1 MKKSTD
7 PRQAAI
13 GTGRQTVTQRRG
25 RCPHNRTV
33 SCGVLTCWNM
43 EKLLEVPDGGAI
55 EYDYCLV
62 EISISD
68 PLSHLRLRQSVSGRF
83 VK

>member
-7 PRQAAI
+7 PYDKLRSALGDKPLPKGTLSAP
-13 GTGRQTVTQRRG
+13 TGRFRVRG
-25 RCPHNRTV
+25 FDLLEH
-33 SCGVLTCWNM
+33 G
-43 EKLLEVPDGGAI
+43 KLLEVPDGGAI

-62 EISISD
+62 ERSISD

>member
-7 PRQAAI
+7 PLRQAAI
-13 GTGRQTVTQRRG
+13 GTGRQTVTPKEG
-25 RCPHNRTV
+25 RCPHQPDGFE
-33 SCGVLTCWNM
+33 CGVLTCWNM

-62 EISISD
+62 ERYRYLILFRI
-68 PLSHLRLRQSVSGRF
+68 LGCVNQ
-83 VK
+83 

>member
-7 PRQAAI
+7 PFDKLRSAL
-13 GTGRQTVTQRRG
+13 GDKPLPKEG
-25 RCPHNRTV
+25 RCPHQPDGFE
-33 SCGVLTCWNM
+33 CGVLTCWNM

-62 EISISD
+62 ERYRYLILFRI
-68 PLSHLRLRQSVSGRF
+68 LGCVNQ
-83 VK
+83 